1 MDWLCLT
8 AGKLN
13 FLGPSH
19 SLKKVWCP
27 LSFKLDVLTQ
37 TKPNTTLMGRIF
49 YKVLPLNSNSVVS
62 EIMSKNTLHVPNQQ

>member
-19 SLKKVWCP
+19 SLKKVWCH

-37 TKPNTTLMGRIF
+37 TKPNTILMGRIF
-49 YKVLPLNSNSVVS
+49 LQGVTFELK
-62 EIMSKNTLHVPNQQ
+62 